1 MKNIY
6 EIEKPTSETNYLTIG
21 IKYVVLFIVLFL
33 ASWIAIPLFVAKGR
47 GSRINPVA
55 EFLTENTIVF
65 SILFSIVII
74 AWFIYRIRKKYKYG
88 EVFKMNFDDKK
99 EMLNI
104 WTINS
109 LNKIEKE
116 YNYDYG
122 IIDFKSY
129 KADDALFGK
138 QRILHILNNGKTIHE
153 INFDRT
159 AWCRNERIENLI
171 EKTKNWTQYRV

>member
-1 MKNIY
+1 MG
-6 EIEKPTSETNYLTIG
+6 KPT
-21 IKYVVLFIVLFL
+21 
-33 ASWIAIPLFVAKGR
+33 
-47 GSRINPVA
+47 
-55 EFLTENTIVF
+55 
-65 SILFSIVII
+65 
-74 AWFIYRIRKKYKYG
+74 YG

-99 EMLNI
+99 EILNI

-109 LNKIEKE
+109 MNKIEKE

-171 EKTKNWTQYRV
+171 ERTKNWAQLR